1 MMPELP
7 ASQVVSVCVGA
18 PPLWEGQVPK
28 EPLVIEDEGNS
39 SPLVVHLVLLGWIEH
54 FPTNEELKNPTI
66 TPGPLP
72 RRFSTA

>member
-1 MMPELP
+1 
-7 ASQVVSVCVGA
+7 
-18 PPLWEGQVPK
+18 VPK